1 MPPPSLWQPTGNG
14 KLGLKDCGFTDIQ
27 DGIGSQ
33 KEKNPSSPS
42 GSPPESTSGIPAIIG
57 QLPKGIFEIDQSRF
71 SGDNV
76 AKLDM
81 LVSKRHSSISLICWE
96 YVGNVSLSSG

>member
-1 MPPPSLWQPTGNG
+1 MQG
-14 KLGLKDCGFTDIQ
+14 KRNNLIYNERLNDLSDR
-27 DGIGSQ
+27 SQ